1 MGEGLPP
8 VSAGWAAAASSFGCG
23 QSQVPSEG
31 LRKHRDSTVA
41 SKRCGPRGHFKRQQ
55 ELRFRLTPV
64 CQIPAGDPFL
74 KCAVSNILT
83 LTSLK
88 RLPISGKNPT
98 IRQVLQYFPFFFF
111 FDSISNLFLFRLQ
124 KHTNFRVSA
133 PVLPQPNWP
142 FISQPSTEVFTH
154 LPQVRIWS
162 NNHITARP

>member
-55 ELRFRLTPV
+55 ELRFRLTPG

-111 FDSISNLFLFRLQ
+111 
-124 KHTNFRVSA
+124 
-133 PVLPQPNWP
+133 
-142 FISQPSTEVFTH
+142 
-154 LPQVRIWS
+154 
-162 NNHITARP
+162 